1 MKSTWVP
8 SSSLSPLP
16 PLGNHRLFQ
25 VEGITEN
32 TDLHCCHF
40 TRGETG
46 PEKRGVWLPIP
57 PPARDRATSCPS
69 SVCFH
74 ERSKDFNRHLLMD
87 LFSRLN
93 TSYCSLGTRELL
105 MKDSK
110 KPALAS
116 AQLGDGLGG
125 WLGTGK
131 RCREGLMDLHFA
143 LTLFPWVL
151 RINLFYSLERQG

>member
-1 MKSTWVP
+1 MKSTWVL
-8 SSSLSPLP
+8 SSSPFTAPTSVPS
-16 PLGNHRLFQ
+16 GRNHREHRSSLPSFHTWGDRPR
-25 VEGITEN
+25 EE
-32 TDLHCCHF
+32 
-40 TRGETG
+40 R
-46 PEKRGVWLPIP
+46 LPIP

-69 SVCFH
+69 SVCFQ
-74 ERSKDFNRHLLMD
+74 ERSKVFNRHLLMD

-116 AQLGDGLGG
+116 AQLGDGLGS

-143 LTLFPWVL
+143 STLFPWVL
-151 RINLFYSLERQG
+151 RINLFL